1 MNTNAISDV
10 IWAKLSTLHP
20 RVYRNQSIDSP
31 TAPYIVYVL
40 DSATPNTPS
49 IDYYLNIDIFDE
61 PHTSVRDIE
70 TLADTIQDELDCI
83 VIRTADLNLH
93 LTLEQRQFIQQS
105 DLTTAQMI
113 NLRFV
118 VRAYFLER

>member
-1 MNTNAISDV
+1 MNTNAVSD
-10 IWAKLSTLHP
+10 IILAKLSTLHP

-31 TAPYIVYVL
+31 IAPYVVYVL
-40 DSATPNTPS
+40 DSALPNTPS
-49 IDYYLNIDIFDE
+49 VDYYLNIDIFDE

-70 TLADTIQDELDCI
+70 TLADKIQDELDC
-83 VIRTADLNLH
+83 VLIRTADLNLH